1 MNQMFGAPL
10 QPAGLHECLV
20 SARILVYVRPEYGGP
35 EGGQGQ
41 GVSAA
46 PPRCRDRDVAC
57 LCMTLRMECA
67 CPCRRRGARR
77 AEAAVLER
85 TDQTLKDGL
94 ARIRD
99 REDTATL
106 TVQETALERIS
117 VTEQHPALCRELRHR
132 PRENSPCA
140 RRPAA
145 DLHNPWPGRARGSTT
160 GPRRQNPR
168 SRYGS
173 KIMFTRII
181 ITAAAAAAAA
191 GRQVPPRSRRHAAVV
206 RRQRHSVCAGRRG
219 RDDQPHR
226 PVADDHVPDYHGRRC
241 RDGHR
246 GRELHGDHHRG
257 RLRVHA
263 DPRVGRHPA
272 EPRRIPT
279 DNHPQLGPVR
289 HRDRQSPGTYTFS
302 GGTPLTLADTS
313 TTPESLTYMENWAL
327 AIPAGQLPGTYT
339 EGFTYLA
346 LANS

>member
-1 MNQMFGAPL
+1 MRLPVAVGEA
-10 QPAGLHECLV
+10 PAG
-20 SARILVYVRPEYGGP
+20 
-35 EGGQGQ
+35 
-41 GVSAA
+41 
-46 PPRCRDRDVAC
+46 PR
-57 LCMTLRMECA
+57 L
-67 CPCRRRGARR
+67 P
-77 AEAAVLER
+77 AVER

-191 GRQVPPRSRRHAAVV
+191 GLAGAPALASGTPPSSGGSVTVSAPVVAAETISLTGLSPTITFPTTTAGDTATVTGAENYTV
-206 RRQRHSVCAGRRG
+206 TTTGVGSGFTLTLAPGGTQLNHGGYPPTTIPNSDLSVT
-219 RDDQPHR
+219 
-226 PVADDHVPDYHGRRC
+226 
-241 RDGHR
+241 
-246 GRELHGDHHRG
+246 E
-257 RLRVHA
+257 
-263 DPRVGRHPA
+263 
-272 EPRRIPT
+272 T
-279 DNHPQLGPVR
+279 DN
-289 HRDRQSPGTYTFS
+289 SPGTYTFS